1 MPTVRGRRVRV
12 LFDAE
17 TIAARNLEMAAEIAG
32 AGYRNLLVV
41 SILKGSFVFAADLL
55 RALHGAGLSPEVE
68 FIQLSSYDRASVS
81 SGKVTLVR
89 DVESD
94 VAGRDVL
101 LIDDILE
108 SGRTIAFARD
118 RLLKRGAR
126 KVAVAVLLQKPG
138 KLAQPLTVDHVGFV
152 CPDLFVVG
160 YGMDAAHAYRG
171 LPFVGVVE
179 ERRPRT
185 GRAGA
190 RGNRARRGA
199 GRVRRGDGGSRR
211 ESPGRAGYRSHR
223 EP

>member
-1 MPTVRGRRVRV
+1 MPRVRGRTIRV

-17 TIAARNLEMAAEIAG
+17 TIAARNRQIAAAIAA

-55 RALHGAGLSPEVE
+55 RALHDAGLSPEVE
-68 FIQLSSYDRASVS
+68 FISLSSYGTGTRS
-81 SGKVTLVR
+81 SGEVRLVR
-89 DVESD
+89 DIESD

-101 LIDDILE
+101 IIDDILE

-118 RLLKRGAR
+118 LMVKRGAAR
-126 KVAVAVLLQKPG
+126 AEIAVLLEKPG
-138 KLAQPLTVDHVGFV
+138 KLAQPLTAEHVGFT

-160 YGMDAAHAYRG
+160 YGMDAAHAFRE

-179 ERRPRT
+179 ERRSRT
-185 GRAGA
+185 SRAAA
-190 RGNRARRGA
+190 RGNRAPAPA
-199 GRVRRGDGGSRR
+199 GRNRRAASGSRR
-211 ESPGRAGYRSHR
+211 GSRGRAAYRSRR

>member
-1 MPTVRGRRVRV
+1 MPKVRGRTIRV

-17 TIAARNLEMAAEIAG
+17 TIAARNLEMAAEIAA
-32 AGYRNLLVV
+32 AGYRDLLVV

-55 RALHGAGLSPEVE
+55 RALHDVGLSPEVE
-68 FIQLSSYDRASVS
+68 FIQLSSYAAGKVS
-81 SGKVTLVR
+81 SGKVKLVR

-118 RLLKRGAR
+118 LMEKRGAR
-126 KVAVAVLLQKPG
+126 KVAIAVLLEKPG
-138 KLAQPLTVDHVGFV
+138 KLAQPLATDHVGFV

-160 YGMDAAHAYRG
+160 YGMDAAHAFRG
-171 LPFVGVVE
+171 LPFVGVVV
-179 ERRPRT
+179 ERRPRIA
-185 GRAGA
+185 RAAA
-190 RGNRARRGA
+190 RGSRARRRD
-199 GRVRRGDGGSRR
+199 GRSRRGAGGSRR
-211 ESPGRAGYRSHR
+211 ESRARAGYRSRR